1 VLAIVERESLMCG
14 RYIFYEYQELSER
27 LTNVSLDTAFFE
39 HFNPTWN
46 AAPTQDLPVIVEDD
60 EIAAIRAMT
69 WGLIPRWTK
78 PGERPKVA
86 PINARSETLAQ
97 KPMFRSLIKSR
108 RCVVPS
114 NGFYEWKKTASGKQ
128 PYLIEPTNGQLM
140 LFAGLY
146 DEARTAD
153 GAPLESFTIVTTSSN
168 DTMSDLHDRMPVIL
182 DEEDVEAWLDSDL
195 NEFEPLEHLLRPAPD
210 DAIRVHPV
218 SRAVNNARHNGPD
231 LIEPLEDDDPA

>member
-1 VLAIVERESLMCG
+1 MCG
-14 RYIFYEYQELSER
+14 RYVFYQYQELSER

-60 EIAAIRAMT
+60 EIAAVRAMT
-69 WGLIPRWTK
+69 WGLIPRWTR

-86 PINARSETLAQ
+86 PINARSETIAE
-97 KPMFRSLIKSR
+97 KPMFRSLVKSR

-114 NGFYEWKKTASGKQ
+114 NGFYEWKKLPSGKQ
-128 PYLIEPTNGQLM
+128 PYLIEPTDGELM

-146 DEARTAD
+146 DQARTAD
-153 GAPLESFTIVTTSSN
+153 GEPLESFTIVTTSAN
-168 DTMSDLHDRMPVIL
+168 QTMGGLHDRMPVIL
-182 DEEDVEAWLDSDL
+182 EDDDAIDAWLDADL
-195 NEFEPLEHLLRPAPD
+195 TEFEPLEHLLKPAAD
-210 DAIRVHPV
+210 DAIRVYPV

-231 LIEPLEDDDPA
+231 LIEPLDEGDEPA

>member
-1 VLAIVERESLMCG
+1 MCG
-14 RYIFYEYQELSER
+14 RYVFYEYQELSER

-46 AAPTQDLPVIVEDD
+46 AAPTQDLPVIVEDG
-60 EIAAIRAMT
+60 EIAAVRAMT

-86 PINARSETLAQ
+86 PINARSETIAE
-97 KPMFRSLIKSR
+97 KPMFRSLVKSR

-128 PYLIEPTNGQLM
+128 PYLIESTNGQLM

-146 DEARTAD
+146 DEARTED
-153 GAPLESFTIVTTSSN
+153 GEPLESFTIVTTSSN
-168 DTMSDLHDRMPVIL
+168 EAMSDLHDRMPVIL
-182 DEEDVEAWLDSDL
+182 EDHDAVEAWLDPTL
-195 NEFEPLEHLLRPAPD
+195 NEFEPLEHLLKPAPD
-210 DAIRVHPV
+210 ESIRVYPV

-231 LIEPLEDDDPA
+231 LIEALDEDDDAC